1 MARRRKGGNIEN
13 VGKFFAREDN
23 ENAKSSFDKAFE
35 AANRKSHVRQAE
47 RMRR

>member
-1 MARRRKGGNIEN
+1 MRQRKRGGIEN

-23 ENAKSSFDKAFE
+23 ENAKSSFDKAFQ

-47 RMRR
+47 RMKR